1 MNKALFYLIVYIILF
16 GVYYLVDKYKIPF
29 NKIPFKMEKKLA
41 KTKSELTKDNS
52 NEAKADKQVKKKPG
66 S

>member
-16 GVYYLVDKYKIPF
+16 GIYFLMDKYKIPV
-29 NKIPFKMEKKLA
+29 KMGKKLA

-52 NEAKADKQVKKKPG
+52 NEAKLAKQVSEKKEH
-66 S
+66 